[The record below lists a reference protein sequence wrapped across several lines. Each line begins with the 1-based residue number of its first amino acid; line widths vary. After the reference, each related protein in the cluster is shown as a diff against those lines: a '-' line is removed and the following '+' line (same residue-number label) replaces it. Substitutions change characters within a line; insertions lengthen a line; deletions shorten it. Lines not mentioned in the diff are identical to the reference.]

1 MGAGGAGELASLRQ
15 QWGYIEMLLRRPV
28 ATQSDLTK
36 LAEGVRRG
44 QHFTATLKRDAA
56 RLGMRRGALSRAVL
70 RFDEQTSTLDQSNVA
85 ARRTALAPEAQ
96 ALLSKGAMSSE
107 QLSALTASATA
118 LRGFMRVKIA
128 DDADLD
134 QAESALGDLDRFLS
148 DLNDAARRN
157 GQGSFGLLQ
166 QVAS

>member
-1 MGAGGAGELASLRQ
+1 MF
-15 QWGYIEMLLRRPV
+15 
-28 ATQSDLTK
+28 LTCT
-36 LAEGVRRG
+36 R
-44 QHFTATLKRDAA
+44 HHH
-56 RLGMRRGALSRAVL
+56 S
-70 RFDEQTSTLDQSNVA
+70 LDQANVA

-96 ALLSKGAMSSE
+96 ALLEKGAMSSE

-157 GQGSFGLLQ
+157 GVGSFGLLQ
-166 QVAS
+166 QVAL